1 MANIFKIAIR
11 NLARYRRRTI
21 LTASLVAIG
30 IIFVLVFVA
39 VSGSFKNVMIGEI
52 TDSMIGHLQIHQKGY
67 IASVE
72 SLPLNMNLSPQAVSR
87 VEEVLKSMPEVE
99 TISPRIKFGGMFSNF
114 VETTNVRLNGVYPE
128 KEMAAV
134 PLLMRRVSDGE
145 KTIRQGE
152 ILIPELIARGLKVKV
167 GDAVVIIATNKDG
180 SVNGKQLKVSGI
192 LDSATGPGGR
202 DGYVH
207 IDDAMEILRMEEQS
221 VSEIAVRLKDFG
233 TMKTVY
239 EKLQSTLGQEI
250 NKQGKSTFE
259 IHTWEELSPFY
270 NIARMIDIMTYSIKL
285 MLIAIVLVSVM
296 NVMIMAVYERI
307 REIGTIGAIGT
318 LPGKILS
325 MFVIEGFALGILGA
339 IIGNVVGLGIIFIMN
354 LIKISF
360 NFGRQVVTLAPTVS
374 LYDIISVSVIV
385 IIVAVLGSLQP
396 AFKASR
402 MEPIKAL
409 RHV

>member
-221 VSEIAVRLKDFG
+221 ISEIAVRLKDFG

-239 EKLQSTLGQEI
+239 EKLQSTLGQEM
-250 NKQGKSTFE
+250 NRQGKSMFE

-354 LIKISF
+354 LIKVSF